1 MAGTNFVSD
10 SGSDGSPEEVLPR
23 DNGTQHLDIELVKRK
38 EIVAILVGER
48 DGECYFISYWN

>member
-1 MAGTNFVSD
+1 MSD
-10 SGSDGSPEEVLPR
+10 SGSDGSPEEVLPQ
-23 DNGTQHLDIELVKRK
+23 DNGTQCLDIELVKRK